1 MKGTKMNYDQIA
13 TFATRN
19 EAQKLVD
26 RLNSGT
32 YYLAHGEYARPDYT
46 VRKVRGGDRYYI
58 HARRHYYAGTFYAG
72 KSGALT
78 EHVVAGYSL

>member
-1 MKGTKMNYDQIA
+1 MENTKA
-13 TFATRN
+13 TFATRI
-19 EAQKLVD
+19 EAQTLAD

-58 HARRHYYAGTFYAG
+58 HARRYYYSGTFGAG
-72 KSGALT
+72 KSGPLT
-78 EHVVAGYSL
+78 ADVVAGYSL